1 MSNYQH
7 VVALSGFKLSASY
20 AEYCQGVHL
29 VPVVACRTATGLVQ
43 WQCRDNYEQP
53 DAFASLRQFVF
64 NCLRYMHAS
73 TDESMDDAQSKLWVD
88 ESVRALLDPRLVHID
103 GVYYA
108 IGPDNHVLILYR
120 DDNGPLAGI
129 SRETILGLVW
139 HLEHD
144 QEHA

>member
-1 MSNYQH
+1 MSNDQH
-7 VVALSGFKLSASY
+7 AVALSGFKLSASY

-29 VPVVACRTATGLVQ
+29 VPVVAYRNATGLVQ